1 MVLRNDKTAQ
11 LAMHEHAKES
21 YTAAQIDLMSKGNPS
36 AINKLKEAKE
46 FVKSSFQKQNI
57 KEQLAAS
64 ETPSAH

>member
-1 MVLRNDKTAQ
+1 MKELC
-11 LAMHEHAKES
+11 KES
-21 YTAAQIDLMSKGNPS
+21 YTAAQIDIMSQGNPS

-64 ETPSAH
+64 STPSVN